1 MERKE
6 GAADPFREA
15 TERLYHL
22 AKRIDA
28 AVFCPEGGKYHVQKD
43 GMRAEVAIDSTGR
56 VSYDLFDE
64 DVHVLSSDNTD
75 LDTIID
81 NVRLRDTTASLK
93 PSEARVPL
101 HKEKKLRQASGPGK
115 IEVDNS
121 SDLEKAA

>member
-1 MERKE
+1 MERRE
-6 GAADPFREA
+6 GGDPFRDA

-28 AVFCPEGGKYHVQKD
+28 AVFCPEGGRYHIQKD
-43 GMRAEVAIDSTGR
+43 GLRAEVAIDSMGK
-56 VSYDLFDE
+56 VSYDLYDE
-64 DVHVLSSDNTD
+64 DKHVLSADNTD
-75 LDTIID
+75 LDTIIN

-101 HKEKKLRQASGPGK
+101 HEEKKLRQGSKPGR

-121 SDLEKAA
+121 SDLEQAA